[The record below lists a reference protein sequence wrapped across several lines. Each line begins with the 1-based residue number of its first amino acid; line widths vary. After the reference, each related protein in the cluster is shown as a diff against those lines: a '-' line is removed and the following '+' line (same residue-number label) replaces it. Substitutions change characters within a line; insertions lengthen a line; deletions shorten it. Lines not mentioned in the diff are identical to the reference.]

1 MGGRRWTNE
10 ENEYLKNSWG
20 NLKINTICKTLGR
33 TKRAVEEQ
41 A

>member
-20 NLKINTICKTLGR
+20 NLKIFREALSFS
-33 TKRAVEEQ
+33 
-41 A
+41 